1 MLPGW
6 GFRQGAHGTATSAKL
21 RGKEMH
27 YSNYDAITFDVY
39 GTLIDWEPTILAT
52 LGRWTKANNVSIDDA
67 ALLESFD
74 RARAHYQTLSPAPSY
89 PRVLRSAYSYIA
101 DEFDLEIDSDERAK
115 FGDSVGDWQPFAD
128 SVRALAQLRQG
139 YVLGAL
145 TNMDDATFAKSH
157 ALLDGCFE
165 FVVTAERAG
174 AYKPSLRHFVLG
186 LTDLAERKIPPHRV
200 LHVAQS
206 LRADVRPANLLGQDV
221 VWINREGRGLGHTG
235 FGAELAVP
243 MASFPT
249 MDSFVSEFLD

>member
-1 MLPGW
+1 
-6 GFRQGAHGTATSAKL
+6 
-21 RGKEMH
+21 MH

-145 TNMDDATFAKSH
+145 TNMDDASFAKSH

-243 MASFPT
+243 MATFPT
-249 MDSFVSEFLD
+249 MDSFVSEFLN

>member
-1 MLPGW
+1 MNCN
-6 GFRQGAHGTATSAKL
+6 
-21 RGKEMH
+21 
-27 YSNYDAITFDVY
+27 NYDAITFDVY
-39 GTLIDWEPTILAT
+39 GTIIDWEPAILAT
-52 LGRWTKANNVSIDDA
+52 LGRWTKANNILIDDA

-74 RARAHYQTLSPAPSY
+74 RARAHYQTLSPARSY

-115 FGDSVGDWQPFAD
+115 FGDSVGDWQPYPD
-128 SVRALAQLRQG
+128 SVRALAQLREG

-145 TNMDDATFAKSH
+145 TNMDDASFAKSH
-157 ALLDGCFE
+157 ALLGGCFDV
-165 FVVTAERAG
+165 VVTAERAG
-174 AYKPSLRHFVLG
+174 ASKPSLRHFVLG

-243 MASFPT
+243 MATFPT
-249 MDSFVSEFLD
+249 MQLFVSEFLN